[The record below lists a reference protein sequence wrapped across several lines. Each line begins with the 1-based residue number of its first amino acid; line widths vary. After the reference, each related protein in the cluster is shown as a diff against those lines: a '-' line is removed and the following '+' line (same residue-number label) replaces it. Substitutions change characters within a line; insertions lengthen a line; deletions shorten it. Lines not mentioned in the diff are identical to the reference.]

1 MPEKCEMAE
10 RKLTTPLSESDV
22 RSLRVGDT
30 VKLSGSIFTARDR
43 AHKYLVEE
51 TNPKALE
58 FDLDGAVL
66 YHCGPLVRET
76 GDGGFELVVA
86 GPTTSNRMN
95 PYEPEVIAEY
105 GVRAIIGKGGMDDRT
120 AEALGRE
127 GCVYLSAISGAAVVL
142 ARYVKRILNV
152 YKLEEFGMPECFW
165 EFEVEDLST
174 IVTMDSHGASI
185 HRQVE
190 QASGVKLKELLDT
203 NREAAAGFR

>member
-1 MPEKCEMAE
+1 MAE
-10 RKLTTPLSESDV
+10 YNLATPLAEEEI
-22 RSLRVGDT
+22 RALNVGDT

-51 TNPKALE
+51 TTPDALE
-58 FDLDGAVL
+58 FDLKGGAL
-66 YHCGPLVRET
+66 YHCGPLVRKT
-76 GDGGFELVVA
+76 NGGFELVVA

-95 PYEPEVIAEY
+95 PYEPEVIAGY
-105 GVRAIIGKGGMDDRT
+105 GIRAIIGKGGMDERT
-120 AEALGRE
+120 LEALGRY

-165 EFEVEDLST
+165 EFEACELST
-174 IVTMDSHGASI
+174 IVTMDTHGASI

-190 QASGVKLKELLDT
+190 QASGKRLKELLG
-203 NREAAAGFR
+203 AQ

>member
-1 MPEKCEMAE
+1 MAE
-10 RKLTTPLSESDV
+10 HRLATPLSESDA

-51 TNPKALE
+51 TTPEALE
-58 FDLDGAVL
+58 FSLDGGVL
-66 YHCGPLVRET
+66 YHCGPLVRKT
-76 GDGGFELVVA
+76 DGGFELVVA

-95 PYEPEVIAEY
+95 PYEPEVIAGY
-105 GVRAIIGKGGMDDRT
+105 GIRAIIGKGGMDDRT
-120 AEALGRE
+120 IEALGRH

-142 ARYVKRILNV
+142 ARYVERILNV

-165 EFEVEDLST
+165 EFEVSELST

-190 QASGVKLKELLDT
+190 QASGERLKELLD
-203 NREAAAGFR
+203 AH